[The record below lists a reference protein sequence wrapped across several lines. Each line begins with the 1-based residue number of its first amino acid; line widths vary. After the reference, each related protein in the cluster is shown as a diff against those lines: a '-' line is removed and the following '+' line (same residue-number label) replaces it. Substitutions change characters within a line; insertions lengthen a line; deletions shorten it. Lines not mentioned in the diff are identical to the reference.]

1 MTCIIDYKAG
11 NISSVAN
18 ALKFLGEEYYITS
31 DSCEIKGAK
40 RVILP
45 GVGSFGD
52 AINNI
57 KSNNLHNVIYD
68 VIDSKV
74 PFLGICLGLQLLFEE
89 SDESPG
95 IPGLGVFKGKICSF
109 RKAHIGAL
117 KVPHVGWNSLIDYKE
132 DSIIGK
138 ALNRPD
144 TNPYVYFVHSFYL
157 DTPQTEIVSAV
168 TEYGIK
174 FQSAIQKDNVMAC
187 QFHPEKSG
195 DTGLK
200 ILSEFLKI
208 N

>member
-18 ALKFLGEEYYITS
+18 ALGFLGEEYHITS
-31 DSCEIKGAK
+31 DPDEIKGAE

-52 AINNI
+52 AINNM
-57 KSNNLHNVIYD
+57 KSSKLDNVIYD
-68 VIDSKV
+68 IVDKKV
-74 PFLGICLGLQLLFEE
+74 PFLGICLGLQLLFEG

-95 IPGLGVFKGKICSF
+95 VPGLGIFKGQIRSF
-109 RKAHIGAL
+109 RTAPIGEL
-117 KVPHVGWNSLIDYKE
+117 KVPHVGWNSLVNYTQDT
-132 DSIIGK
+132 IIGK
-138 ALNRPD
+138 ALSLPN

-157 DTPQTEIVSAV
+157 DSPQTEIISAQ
-168 TEYGIK
+168 TEYGIT
-174 FQSAIQKDNVMAC
+174 FQSAIQHGHVMAC

-200 ILSEFLKI
+200 ILSEFLRF

>member
-31 DSCEIKGAK
+31 DPDEIKGAK
-40 RVILP
+40 RIILP

-57 KSNNLHNVIYD
+57 KNSKLDNVIYD
-68 VIDSKV
+68 VVDKKV

-89 SDESPG
+89 SQESPG
-95 IPGLGVFKGKICSF
+95 ISGLGVFKGKIRSF
-109 RKAHIGAL
+109 RNSDIGNL
-117 KVPHVGWNSLIDYKE
+117 KVPHVGWNSLVDCKE
-132 DSIIGK
+132 NSIISK
-138 ALNRPD
+138 ALRQPD

-157 DTPQTEIVSAV
+157 DTPQTEIVSAE

-200 ILSEFLKI
+200 ILREFLQF

>member
-1 MTCIIDYKAG
+1 MTCIIDYSAG

-18 ALKFLGEEYYITS
+18 ALRFLGEKCYITS
-31 DSCEIKGAK
+31 NSDEIKGAD

-52 AINNI
+52 AIDNI
-57 KSNNLHNVIYD
+57 KKNKLHNIIYD
-68 VIDSKV
+68 IADSTI

-95 IPGLGVFKGKICSF
+95 VPGLGIFKGKIKSF
-109 RKAHIGAL
+109 RNSPIGDL
-117 KVPHVGWNSLIDYKE
+117 KVPHVGWNSLVDCKQ
-132 DSIIGK
+132 DSIICS
-138 ALNRPD
+138 ALKQPN
-144 TNPYVYFVHSFYL
+144 TNPFVYFVHSFYL
-157 DTPQTEIVSAV
+157 DCPDADIISAQ

-174 FQSAIQKDNVMAC
+174 FHSAVQKDNIMAC

-200 ILSEFLKI
+200 ILSEFLKL

>member
-1 MTCIIDYKAG
+1 MTCIIDYKVG

-18 ALKFLGEEYYITS
+18 ALEFLGEEYYITS
-31 DSCEIKGAK
+31 DPNEIKGAG

-52 AINNI
+52 AIDNM
-57 KSNNLHNVIYD
+57 KHCKLCNVIYD
-68 VIDSKV
+68 IVDKKI

-89 SDESPG
+89 SEESPG
-95 IPGLGVFKGKICSF
+95 ISGLGVFKGEIRGFHSSD
-109 RKAHIGAL
+109 IGKL
-117 KVPHVGWNSLIDYKE
+117 KVPHVGWNSLVDCKE
-132 DSIIGK
+132 NSIISK
-138 ALNRPD
+138 ALRQPD

-157 DTPQTEIVSAV
+157 DTPQTEIVSAE

-200 ILSEFLKI
+200 ILREFLQF